1 MHTFSVFRFRKR
13 AVLAAVVSLAIQLAA
28 CDAGASQ
35 SASPDQAISSES
47 ATPADTRTTPAEPSL
62 VPSPSL
68 SADISTVIIRN
79 RSFGAPEIT
88 VAVGD
93 VTFINEDSLP
103 HTVSEGENG
112 EAFLNAR
119 FDEFVDVGDSVT
131 VAFAEP
137 GDYLITCL
145 FHSEMSLVVHA
156 N

>member
-1 MHTFSVFRFRKR
+1 MPTFTVVRYRKG
-13 AVLAAVVSLAIQLAA
+13 AVLPAIVSLAILLAA

-35 SASPDQAISSES
+35 SASPDQTADSPS
-47 ATPADTRTTPAEPSL
+47 ATPTGTPTTPAEPSQA
-62 VPSPSL
+62 PSPSL
-68 SADISTVIIRN
+68 TADISTVIIRN

-93 VTFINEDSLP
+93 VTFFNEDTLP

-112 EAFLNAR
+112 EAFPNAR

-131 VAFAEP
+131 VTFAEP

-145 FHSEMSLVVHA
+145 FHSEMHLLVHA
-156 N
+156 R

>member
-1 MHTFSVFRFRKR
+1 MHTFSTFQYRKR
-13 AVLAAVVSLAIQLAA
+13 AVLPAVASLAILLAA
-28 CDAGASQ
+28 CNAEASQ
-35 SASPDQAISSES
+35 SASPDQTAGSQS
-47 ATPADTRTTPAEPSL
+47 AAPTDTPTASAEPSQ

-68 SADISTVIIRN
+68 TADISTVIIRD

-93 VTFINEDSLP
+93 VTFVNEDSLP

-112 EAFLNAR
+112 EAFPNAR

-145 FHSEMSLVVHA
+145 FHSEMHLLVHA
-156 N
+156 H